1 MKYLKEGEGYLY
13 IKTFTNGA
21 QQQYKKRPTFLEG
34 EKVTRYT
41 IYTFTE
47 KDLLDYMKTI
57 KDERINSNQWRAL
70 TQLVADEL
78 GMTVENIDTRN
89 FSFRDGN
96 GNGYQFNYYFG
107 EHPGYI
113 YDIYVLYTAT
123 DEPVTDKD
131 LAYRKRIATK
141 EHNEKMFDTFAKDN
155 VKAILNKYGLMLLD
169 YRGSIEVNS
178 IKMNELFKEYL
189 KNTMVKELAEIGVT
203 VNLREEII
211 SNYKFKTIAAKNQ
224 IKLNLGG
231 KDEREEDK

>member
-1 MKYLKEGEGYLY
+1 MRYLKEDKEYMY

-70 TQLVADEL
+70 TQLVADEF

-89 FSFRDGN
+89 FNFMD
-96 GNGYQFNYYFG
+96 GNGYQFSYDFG
-107 EHPGYI
+107 DHPNYI
-113 YDIYVLYTAT
+113 YAIYVLYTAT

-203 VNLREEII
+203 VNLKEEII

-231 KDEREEDK
+231 KNEREENK

>member
-1 MKYLKEGEGYLY
+1 MKYLKEDKEYMY
-13 IKTFTNGA
+13 IKTFINGA

-41 IYTFTE
+41 MYTFTE

-70 TQLVADEL
+70 TQLVADEF

-89 FSFRDGN
+89 FNFMD
-96 GNGYQFNYYFG
+96 GNGYQFSYDFG
-107 EHPGYI
+107 DHPGYI
-113 YDIYVLYTAT
+113 YAIYILYTAT

-169 YRGSIEVNS
+169 YRGSIEVDS

-203 VNLREEII
+203 VNLKEESI

-231 KDEREEDK
+231 KNEREENK